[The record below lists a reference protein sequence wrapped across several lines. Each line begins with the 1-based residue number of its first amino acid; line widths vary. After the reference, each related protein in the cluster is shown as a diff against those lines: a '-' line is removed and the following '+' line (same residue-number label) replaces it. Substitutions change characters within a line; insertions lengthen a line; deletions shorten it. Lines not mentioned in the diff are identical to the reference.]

1 MNNQLIYPTVDLF
14 LYDLGNGLGQ
24 SSKKIA
30 QNRQRFWQRIYQDN
44 LSEQKLTQLQAEEGT
59 FSSYIELLGTQRVEY
74 FKHPLDGYYY
84 PVKLGDTYALQI
96 DCAGKENDQD
106 WEQLSTVEQLEQLKE
121 IVLNHTH
128 NLPGEMGQTWLIW
141 GKLANPSQYPETI
154 AKEYYQALT
163 IVPKPK
169 WQRDCK
175 GKGTFQGATIFEL
188 EQPDKTPDGFNRN
201 YHIIICL
208 FPYNQTEEQIE
219 KTIGKLYRHFIR
231 LFHYRNKILWVYE
244 QSRQLKDTLKKTY
257 STIQKIVNF
266 LPQHLASSY
275 INLNQ
280 LQQNLADTLS
290 ASYQY
295 ETRLVSLHTQ
305 ISTIETNVKNYQSRI
320 QVMAKADANSDLTFL
335 ERFGEF
341 AQDKYLNQINTDYQ
355 TLNASLKSLDNF
367 IKTIEG
373 IINIEKTKN
382 ERTLNKTLAIASVG
396 ISTAS
401 LAASTLTEQAE
412 GIVKT
417 IPFIPPNQINL
428 WAFCS
433 SFLLSLLIGLIGAA
447 ITCNCLNKGNKQ
459 GK

>member
-1 MNNQLIYPTVDLF
+1 MNNQLIYPTIDLF

-24 SSKKIA
+24 SSEKIDK
-30 QNRQRFWQRIYQDN
+30 NRQRFWQRIYQDN
-44 LSEQKLTQLQAEEGT
+44 LNEQKLTQLQSEEGT
-59 FSSYIELLGTQRVEY
+59 FSSYIELLGTQRVEF

-106 WEQLSTVEQLEQLKE
+106 WEQLSTVEQLQQLKE
-121 IVLNHTH
+121 IVLGHTY

-141 GKLANPSQYPETI
+141 GKLASPSQDSETI
-154 AKEYYQALT
+154 AKEYYQALK

-175 GKGTFQGATIFEL
+175 GKGNFQGATLFEL

-208 FPYNQTEEQIE
+208 FPYNRTEELIE

-244 QSRQLKDTLKKTY
+244 QSRQLKDTLKKSY
-257 STIQKIVNF
+257 STIQKIVNS
-266 LPQHLASSY
+266 LSQHLTNSD
-275 INLNQ
+275 INLKQ
-280 LQQNLADTLS
+280 LQQNLADALS
-290 ASYQY
+290 ISYY
-295 ETRLVSLHTQ
+295 HESRLVYLHDQ
-305 ISTIETNVKNYQSRI
+305 LSTIEINVKNYQSLT
-320 QVMAKADANSDLTFL
+320 QVMAETDANSDIVFL
-335 ERFGEF
+335 QRFGEF
-341 AQDKYLNQINTDYQ
+341 AQDKYLNQIKTDYQ
-355 TLNASLKSLDNF
+355 TLNAGLKSLDNF

-382 ERTLNKTLAIASVG
+382 ERTLNKTVAIASVG

-401 LAASTLTEQAE
+401 LAASTITEQAE
-412 GIVKT
+412 DIAKT
-417 IPFIPPNQINL
+417 IPFIPRSQINL
-428 WAFCS
+428 GAFGL
-433 SFLLSLLIGLIGAA
+433 SFFLSVLIGLLFAA
-447 ITCNCLNKGNKQ
+447 ITLLLLKK
-459 GK
+459 K